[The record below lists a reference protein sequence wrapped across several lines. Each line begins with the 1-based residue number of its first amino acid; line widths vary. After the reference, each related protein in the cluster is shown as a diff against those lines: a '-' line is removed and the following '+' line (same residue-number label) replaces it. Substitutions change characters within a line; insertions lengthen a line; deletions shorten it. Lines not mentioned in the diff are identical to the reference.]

1 MGKQADADL
10 RVVLVLDQPVLFLRL
25 FETETKDLKKWESI
39 WVEEDLSFISHYS
52 FCLLQR
58 FGQAH
63 CFLSR
68 SSRVE
73 GKDTVKTLEKN

>member
-1 MGKQADADL
+1 MG
-10 RVVLVLDQPVLFLRL
+10 
-25 FETETKDLKKWESI
+25 
-39 WVEEDLSFISHYS
+39 EDLSFISHYS

-73 GKDTVKTLEKN
+73 GKDTVKTLEKIEKYILS